1 MRLFQTSHYFNYPWE
16 QVTAANW
23 KKYPNELST
32 HVVSV
37 DILDRSIDVE
47 RQVLRTE
54 RLIACKQPIP
64 SWLSCIVG
72 GQDRSFIREVS
83 EVNLKEK
90 TLVMKSH
97 NMTMNHILQ
106 VNETVI
112 YRPDGDVPEKR
123 TIFDQQAEITAYGS
137 FKRIC
142 EKIEEWSVERFGQNA
157 RIGKMGF
164 ETVLEKINK
173 TW

>member
-1 MRLFQTSHYFNYPWE
+1 
-16 QVTAANW
+16 
-23 KKYPNELST
+23 
-32 HVVSV
+32 
-37 DILDRSIDVE
+37 
-47 RQVLRTE
+47 
-54 RLIACKQPIP
+54 
-64 SWLSCIVG
+64 
-72 GQDRSFIREVS
+72 
-83 EVNLKEK
+83 
-90 TLVMKSH
+90 
-97 NMTMNHILQ
+97 MNHILQ

-112 YRPDGDVPEKR
+112 YTPDGDVPEKR